1 MNTEMGREL
10 LWREYPTDERGSY
23 FMKFWDQCVLPK
35 DFGEDY
41 FDVKYLHQWNKKL
54 GQNHAEG
61 KGRMLVFVIKS
72 ELMVMYP
79 QTAIS
84 LVSRKNGK
92 VVGQELPV
100 MTGWLANDTYM
111 AGFTLKGNLRGD
123 VYLTFTESD
132 KSQRFSYTKI
142 NREGFEKI
150 NDFAIS
156 SDYAKVRSDNGSIW
170 GIQVDPK
177 NLTTN

>member
-1 MNTEMGREL
+1 
-10 LWREYPTDERGSY
+10 
-23 FMKFWDQCVLPK
+23 MKFWDQCVLPK
-35 DFGEDY
+35 DFGENY
-41 FDVKYLHQWNKKL
+41 FDVKFLHQWDKKL

-84 LVSRKNGK
+84 FVSRKDGK

-100 MTGWLANDTYM
+100 MTGWLADDTYM
-111 AGFTLKGNLRGD
+111 AGFTLNGNLKGD

-142 NREGFEKI
+142 NRDGFDNI
-150 NDFAIS
+150 NDLAIS